1 MDKIIKDDVKN
12 KMLECVVSCQ
22 KNINR
27 FNIHNMDS
35 KIISSL
41 YIDYYGKKT
50 PLSKLSRIVVESSNS
65 FRIFLFDYSIKNNVK
80 KCIFLSK
87 LDVNV
92 VEDKNDLIIILPYLT
107 EERKEKFLKLLKSEI
122 ELSKICIRNIRRKF
136 KNKFKLM
143 LKNKVISENDNMNL
157 NLNLQ
162 KITNIYIKKL
172 DIIFLNKK
180 NR

>member
-1 MDKIIKDDVKN
+1 MEKVIKDSIKN
-12 KMLECVVSCQ
+12 KMWECVLSCQ

-27 FNIHNMDS
+27 FNIHNMNL

-50 PLSKLSRIVVESSNS
+50 SLSKLSRLIVESSNS
-65 FRIFLFDYSIKNNVK
+65 IRIILFDYSIKNNVK

-92 VEDKNDLIIILPYLT
+92 VEDKNDLIIILPFLT
-107 EERKEKFLKLLKSEI
+107 EERKKKNLKLLKSEI

-143 LKNKVISENDNMNL
+143 LKNKVISENENINF

-162 KITNIYIKKL
+162 KMTNFYIKKL